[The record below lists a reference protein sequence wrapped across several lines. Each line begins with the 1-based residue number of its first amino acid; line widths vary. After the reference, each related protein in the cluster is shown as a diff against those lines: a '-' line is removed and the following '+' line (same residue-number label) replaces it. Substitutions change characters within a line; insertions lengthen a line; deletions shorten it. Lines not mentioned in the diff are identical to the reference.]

1 MTIGKYFSQVQ
12 LRIGQLPT
20 NITDSNIYQAFVDV
34 YNSLDTIVQNINR
47 QADSRVQSYG
57 DGVATIVLGDEGGTI
72 FVNATSND
80 VDVELPDP
88 QGRSGISFTIKQI
101 AGAYTTTVS
110 CTTSDVETSAS
121 GVVIGLLDSI
131 TVMCDGTEWWTVSTK

>member
-88 QGRSGISFTIKQI
+88 QGRSGISFT
-101 AGAYTTTVS
+101 
-110 CTTSDVETSAS
+110 
-121 GVVIGLLDSI
+121 
-131 TVMCDGTEWWTVSTK
+131 M